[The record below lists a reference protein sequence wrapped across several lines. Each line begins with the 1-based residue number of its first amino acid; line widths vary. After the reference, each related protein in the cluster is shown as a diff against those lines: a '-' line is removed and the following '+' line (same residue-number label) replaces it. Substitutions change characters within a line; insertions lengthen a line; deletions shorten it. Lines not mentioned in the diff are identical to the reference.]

1 MNRDTLKYIGLGL
14 IAVALL
20 ALNVNMVYKMFF
32 AKNRLNPDYKK
43 PVEITNDDIRRY
55 ADSLFTQFGNKSA
68 SGGKDS
74 LTIVDNVIESNK
86 RIIMNKKDTIGFC
99 YIVYEPIPCSS
110 CSDIN
115 YILMVNKTYTI
126 NKMFFLRNIVEGNK
140 IVPFDSL
147 ANYIASFINKSLI
160 TGDFSKIQT
169 LGIFKKNT
177 EYLKKSIIKLQKQA
191 QLFYEK

>member
-1 MNRDTLKYIGLGL
+1 
-14 IAVALL
+14 
-20 ALNVNMVYKMFF
+20 
-32 AKNRLNPDYKK
+32 
-43 PVEITNDDIRRY
+43 
-55 ADSLFTQFGNKSA
+55 
-68 SGGKDS
+68 
-74 LTIVDNVIESNK
+74 
-86 RIIMNKKDTIGFC
+86 
-99 YIVYEPIPCSS
+99 
-110 CSDIN
+110 
-115 YILMVNKTYTI
+115 MVNKTYTI